1 MIKKE
6 KFNYYNKFIEMTE
19 YILKSV
25 NILKETVS
33 DFNISSLDDNINE
46 VHRQENK
53 ADNVVHAIR
62 NNLIKDFLPPI
73 DREDIAAISKR
84 LDNIEDGID
93 GIMRNLRML
102 NITKIKDE
110 VIELIDILIVCCEAV
125 NDIFLNLNDFK
136 DTELINKKI
145 SQVNTLEEKGDMV
158 YGKLM
163 TLLYREDKDPISII
177 KWTKIY
183 TYLEEA
189 IDVCE
194 DVSDCIADIVMKNT

>member
-1 MIKKE
+1 MRKRE
-6 KFNYYNKFIEMTE
+6 KFDYYNKFIEMTE

-25 NILKETVS
+25 DILKKTIS
-33 DFNISSLDDNINE
+33 DFNVNNLDDSINE
-46 VHRQENK
+46 VHKLENK
-53 ADNVVHAIR
+53 NDRIVHAIR

-102 NITKIKDE
+102 NIIKIKDE
-110 VIELIDILIVCCEAV
+110 VIELIDILMACCGAV
-125 NDIFLNLNDFK
+125 NDMFLNLNNFK
-136 DTELINKKI
+136 DAELINEKI
-145 SQVNTLEEKGDMV
+145 SQVNKLEEKGDIV

-163 TLLYREDKDPISII
+163 TLLYGEDKDPISII

-194 DVSDCIADIVMKNT
+194 DVSDCIADIVMKNS